1 MTLPSNVQFH
11 PCPGQS
17 NCVDCGLFAVGVV
30 LHIIDGIPIDA
41 SIFDQVCI
49 SRLRTELSNHLSVVT
64 RLRKYPL
71 PSFVIRKCFS
81 QLKTLD
87 DLDSDNITAVIIP
100 SQSPSSRSASSSGGQ
115 HNQNESLP
123 CLMNSFSRLQTI
135 DDNND
140 DNIVR
145 IIPAGS
151 HSTATKKERD
161 DPQQSSRRMGTK
173 QTPPAHRPCPQK
185 SSTVGSSVST
195 QKQSANSPLIVKDA
209 EEEADTMV
217 SDDTAFESIL
227 KEFNTGAE
235 YF

>member
-1 MTLPSNVQFH
+1 LNFILLDDS
-11 PCPGQS
+11 
-17 NCVDCGLFAVGVV
+17 
-30 LHIIDGIPIDA
+30 
-41 SIFDQVCI
+41 
-49 SRLRTELSNHLSVVT
+49 
-64 RLRKYPL
+64 
-71 PSFVIRKCFS
+71 IRKCFS

-100 SQSPSSRSASSSGGQ
+100 SQSPSSRSTSSSGG
-115 HNQNESLP
+115 HNQNESLLPEELP

-135 DDNND
+135 DDNNN

-145 IIPAGS
+145 IIPASS

-161 DPQQSSRRMGTK
+161 DPQHSSRRMRTK

-185 SSTVGSSVST
+185 SSTVGSSVPT
-195 QKQSANSPLIVKDA
+195 QKQSANSPHIVKDA

-235 YF
+235 YFSSLDDVEPFIDIYQQRTGN